1 MEISSMLNFFTHKPQ
16 NKKSTKRHNE
26 QSTKPQ
32 HKLLI
37 INKNKINIIAKTK
50 IENKIYNIYHT
61 TVTKLIPLKK

>member
-1 MEISSMLNFFTHKPQ
+1 MLNFFTHKPQ
-16 NKKSTKRHNE
+16 YIKSTKRHNE